1 VLHERRS
8 EAVISSFVVDLHLV
22 IGHFCTRILLVE
34 GIHPPVEAV
43 QLQHPLSNERW
54 WMPR

>member
-43 QLQHPLSNERW
+43 QLQHPLSNER
-54 WMPR
+54 